1 MAKRREKSEVVFD
14 ILNIISK
21 NNNSIKSTPLL
32 RYSNLNYNLFKEY
45 IKELKE
51 KDLIVENNKKNKEY
65 SLSEKGFKYLEKY
78 RKVHEFLDEFLL

>member
-32 RYSNLNYNLFKEY
+32 RYSNLNYNLFNEY
-45 IKELKE
+45 VKELHE
-51 KDLIVENNKKNKEY
+51 KGLILEKNKQNKEF
-65 SLSEKGFKYLEKY
+65 SLTEKGFKYIERYK
-78 RKVHEFLDEFLL
+78 KVQEFLDEFLL